1 MILGDS
7 TATAAPGGRGPTG
20 AVHGRGPGIALDLG
34 SARTRVWA
42 QGMGDIL
49 DVPTVTHQ
57 GSAAARPVRR
67 GTVVDPAGATRLV
80 SRLLADRVP
89 HDVRPVVVVT
99 APVLSGPRLHTAAV
113 GVLQVLR
120 PQAVLTIDGVR
131 AAALGAGADLSGA
144 MLVID
149 VGAQLSEVALLTDGR
164 VAAARRAT
172 MGTDDVRAGAL
183 AELVTAVTTM
193 VTGLLRDDPRPAYA
207 DALDRGPLL
216 VGGGALRPEVA
227 YRLSARLRSHVRAV
241 PRPQT
246 AAVRG
251 AVAALHSVLRH
262 PALNPTR
269 PLSPLPPL
277 PPPPPLPPL

>member
-7 TATAAPGGRGPTG
+7 TAAAAPGGRRPTG
-20 AVHGRGPGIALDLG
+20 PVRGRGPGIALDLG

-42 QGMGDIL
+42 EGLGGIL

-67 GTVVDPAGATRLV
+67 GTVVDPAAATRLV

-89 HDVRPVVVVT
+89 HDARPVVVLT
-99 APVLSGPRLHTAAV
+99 TPALSGPRARATAV

-120 PQAVLTIDGVR
+120 PRTVLTIDSVR

-144 MLVID
+144 LLVID
-149 VGAQLSEVALLTDGR
+149 VGAQLSEVALLIDGR

-172 MGTDDVRAGAL
+172 VGTDDVRAATL
-183 AELVTAVTTM
+183 AELVTAVTTL
-193 VTGLLRDDPRPAYA
+193 VTGLLRDDPRPALV

-216 VGGGALRPEVA
+216 AGGGALRPELA

-251 AVAALHSVLRH
+251 AVEALHSVLRH
-262 PALNPTR
+262 PALSP
-269 PLSPLPPL
+269 PLPLPPL
-277 PPPPPLPPL
+277 